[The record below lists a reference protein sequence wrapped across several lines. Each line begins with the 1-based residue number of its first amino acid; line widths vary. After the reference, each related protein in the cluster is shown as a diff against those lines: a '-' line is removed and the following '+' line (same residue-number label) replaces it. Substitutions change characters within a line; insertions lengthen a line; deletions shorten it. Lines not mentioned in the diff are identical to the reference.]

1 MDKETVIGT
10 IFFASLVICGCGVD
24 SFFDSPKSAITLIVA
39 VIVAILCA
47 IALGSKE
54 D

>member
-10 IFFASLVICGCGVD
+10 IFWVALVICGCGVD
-24 SFFDSPKSAITLIVA
+24 SFFDSPTSAVTLIIVLIVA
-39 VIVAILCA
+39 GLCA
-47 IALGSKE
+47 MVLGSKE